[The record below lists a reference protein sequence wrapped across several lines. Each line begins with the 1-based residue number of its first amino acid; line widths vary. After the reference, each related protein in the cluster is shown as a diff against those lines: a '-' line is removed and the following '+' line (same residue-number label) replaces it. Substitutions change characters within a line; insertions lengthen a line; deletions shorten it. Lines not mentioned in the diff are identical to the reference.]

1 MIVLSARSLQLPE
14 SKIVPSRY
22 SLSPH
27 SGVLG
32 RSFELRFTYT
42 MFPLQSHNKREKS
55 ESVSCLVMSD
65 SLQPHGLLSPPGS
78 SIHGISQARTL
89 EWVPFSRVFS

>member
-1 MIVLSARSLQLPE
+1 MIVLSAPSLQLSMSLKLYP
-14 SKIVPSRY
+14 RWY

-42 MFPLQSHNKREKS
+42 MFPLQSHNKREKK
-55 ESVSCLVMSD
+55 VKVLV
-65 SLQPHGLLSPPGS
+65 
-78 SIHGISQARTL
+78 A
-89 EWVPFSRVFS
+89 

>member
-1 MIVLSARSLQLPE
+1 MKDTRNDSILCTVIATSYE

-42 MFPLQSHNKREKS
+42 MFPLQSHNEREKK
-55 ESVSCLVMSD
+55 VKVLV
-65 SLQPHGLLSPPGS
+65 
-78 SIHGISQARTL
+78 A
-89 EWVPFSRVFS
+89 